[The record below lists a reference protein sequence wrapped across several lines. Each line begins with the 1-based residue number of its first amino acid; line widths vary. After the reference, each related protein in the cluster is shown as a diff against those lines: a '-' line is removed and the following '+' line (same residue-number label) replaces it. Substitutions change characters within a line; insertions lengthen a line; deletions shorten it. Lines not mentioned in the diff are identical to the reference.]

1 MYEIWLIV
9 AMIAAFAV
17 VVLIGFALSTVQADR
32 QRAVRLLES
41 QVATG
46 PAEPGS
52 NLREQAMS
60 ENFGK
65 RVLIPVLAAA
75 SKIARRITPL
85 DTRDR
90 LAKKIVLAGSPAG
103 WDAERILALKVVGAF
118 GGFVLG
124 VLVSSAANLGGFYR
138 IVFGAL
144 FTFVGFIFPD
154 ARL

>member
-9 AMIAAFAV
+9 AMIAVAAV
-17 VVLIGFALSTVQADR
+17 VILVIFTFSTVQADR

-41 QVATG
+41 QVATSG
-46 PAEPGS
+46 AEPGS

-65 RVLIPVLAAA
+65 RVLVPVLATAG
-75 SKIARRITPL
+75 KIARRVTPL

-103 WDAERILALKVVGAF
+103 WDAERILALKVLGAF

-124 VLVSSAANLGGFYR
+124 
-138 IVFGAL
+138 
-144 FTFVGFIFPD
+144 
-154 ARL
+154 